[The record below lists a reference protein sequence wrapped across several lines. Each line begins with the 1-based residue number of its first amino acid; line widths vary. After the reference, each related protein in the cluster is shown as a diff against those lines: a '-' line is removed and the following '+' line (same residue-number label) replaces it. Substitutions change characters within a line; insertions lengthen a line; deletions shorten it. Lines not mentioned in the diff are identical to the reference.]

1 VEERERLLGL
11 TARYLLENG
20 VIDLR
25 LRALGDAVG
34 CSHRVLL
41 YYFTSREQL
50 VSEALEEAARQARVD
65 DATVLGPSGTGPVC
79 DELIRVWR
87 RLSGPEQLPVIR
99 LFTQVVAMALH
110 DERRYAGFL
119 EGLKTGWSNAYREY
133 LRGHGVPDEE
143 AVELSTEIVG
153 MQRGLLLE
161 LAIGGS
167 SELLDR
173 TFAAAAERWSEQVAG
188 VAAQR
193 AGR

>member
-1 VEERERLLGL
+1 
-11 TARYLLENG
+11 
-20 VIDLR
+20 
-25 LRALGDAVG
+25 
-34 CSHRVLL
+34 
-41 YYFTSREQL
+41 
-50 VSEALEEAARQARVD
+50 
-65 DATVLGPSGTGPVC
+65 
-79 DELIRVWR
+79 
-87 RLSGPEQLPVIR
+87 
-99 LFTQVVAMALH
+99 
-110 DERRYAGFL
+110 
-119 EGLKTGWSNAYREY
+119 
-133 LRGHGVPDEE
+133 VPDEE